1 MGELIQYE
9 QRRWEQWKR
18 LALDSVTSPH
28 SRGPTKRHSIILPL
42 GIALS
47 FALPS

>member
-1 MGELIQYE
+1 MGELIRYD

-28 SRGPTKRHSIILPL
+28 SRRAYETALELPMNL
-42 GIALS
+42 
-47 FALPS
+47 